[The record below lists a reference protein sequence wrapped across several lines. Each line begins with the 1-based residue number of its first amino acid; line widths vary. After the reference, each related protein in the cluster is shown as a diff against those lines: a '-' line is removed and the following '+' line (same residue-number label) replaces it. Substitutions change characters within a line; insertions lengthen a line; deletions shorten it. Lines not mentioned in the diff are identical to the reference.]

1 MVHNYTDFSFIK
13 YLYQDS
19 DICEKL
25 EVEHLLEN
33 DTEAKDRFSAFR
45 YLTTLLSGIDYSP
58 NSINIQKIMQYSQI
72 EDVQAN

>member
-1 MVHNYTDFSFIK
+1 MVNNYTDFSFIK

-25 EVEHLLEN
+25 EVEHVLEN
-33 DTEAKDRFSAFR
+33 DAEAKDRFSAFR
-45 YLTTLLSGIDYSP
+45 YLTTLLSDLDYSP
-58 NSINIQKIMQYSQI
+58 SSLNIQKIMQYSQI